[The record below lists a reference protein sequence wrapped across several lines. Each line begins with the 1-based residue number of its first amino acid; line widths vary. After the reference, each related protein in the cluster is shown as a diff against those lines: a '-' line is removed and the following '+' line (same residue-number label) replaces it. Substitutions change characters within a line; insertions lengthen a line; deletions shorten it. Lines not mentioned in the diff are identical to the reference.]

1 MQILKHILGQCGESH
16 INIYTALLLVLLAK
30 AVIKLK
36 TKPNE

>member
-16 INIYTALLLVLLAK
+16 INIYTALLLVLLAT
-30 AVIKLK
+30 AVKLK